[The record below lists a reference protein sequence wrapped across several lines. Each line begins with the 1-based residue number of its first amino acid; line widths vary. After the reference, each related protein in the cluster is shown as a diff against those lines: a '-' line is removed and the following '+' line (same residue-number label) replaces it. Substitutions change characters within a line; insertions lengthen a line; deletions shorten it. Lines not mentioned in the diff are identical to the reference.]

1 MLMGMLSAGGVPLL
15 VDGVRTADED
25 NPKGYHE
32 LEKVKALD
40 KPGDES
46 WLGEAKGKS
55 LKIISFLLQHLPAD
69 YDYKVIF
76 LRRQLPEIL
85 ASQKKMLERRGESA
99 GDVSD
104 EDMARMFTSHLAKV
118 DVLLA
123 QRENCDVLY
132 VEYRDAVDNP
142 SQVAD
147 AINRFLGGRL
157 DANAMATA
165 VDPRLYRN
173 RA

>member
-40 KPGDES
+40 KPGDKS
-46 WLGEAKGKS
+46 WLGEAEGKS
-55 LKIISFLLQHLPAD
+55 LKIISFLLRHLPAA
-69 YDYKVIF
+69 YDYKIIF

-85 ASQKKMLERRGESA
+85 ASQKKMLDRRGEPP
-99 GDVSD
+99 GDITD
-104 EDMARMFTSHLAKV
+104 EEMARMFASHLTKV
-118 DVLLA
+118 DILLA
-123 QRENCDVLY
+123 QRENCEVLY
-132 VEYRDAVDNP
+132 VDHRDAVDNP
-142 SQVAD
+142 AKVAD
-147 AINRFLGGRL
+147 AINQFLGGQL
-157 DANAMATA
+157 DTTAMATV
-165 VDPRLYRN
+165 VDPQLYRN

>member
-40 KPGDES
+40 KPGDKS
-46 WLGEAKGKS
+46 WLGEARGKS
-55 LKIISFLLQHLPAD
+55 LKIISFLLQHLPTE

-85 ASQKKMLERRGESA
+85 ASQKKMLERRGEPP
-99 GDVSD
+99 GDTSD
-104 EDMARMFTSHLAKV
+104 EEMARMFASHLTKV
-118 DVLLA
+118 DILLA
-123 QRENCDVLY
+123 QRENCEVLY
-132 VEYRDAVDNP
+132 VDHRDAVDNP
-142 SQVAD
+142 VQVAD
-147 AINRFLGGRL
+147 AINQFLGGQL
-157 DANAMATA
+157 DTAAMATV
-165 VDPRLYRN
+165 VDPQLYRN
-173 RA
+173 RV